1 MNRILLAVPLAYVLC
16 GPALA
21 AYQDEVLA
29 DNPVAYY
36 RFEETS
42 GTTAF
47 DTANSN
53 DGSYVNGVL
62 LNQPGAPAL
71 ADGRPPSSWRAGSS
85 PAPREAPSTQETLR
99 SALPA

>member
-47 DTANSN
+47 DR
-53 DGSYVNGVL
+53 Y
-62 LNQPGAPAL
+62 
-71 ADGRPPSSWRAGSS
+71 
-85 PAPREAPSTQETLR
+85 
-99 SALPA
+99 